1 MLPLKRRNLI
11 PAMSSS
17 WLDAMY
23 SQWMKRIAF
32 AATLLIFQPVVAGA
46 GEEEIEIHRSD
57 EFTSPSEGKR

>member
-1 MLPLKRRNLI
+1 
-11 PAMSSS
+11 MSSS